1 MELQMK
7 QLIAIFAITIFA
19 TNSVAQDW
27 KDPNSRFDARR
38 KMSDTIRLT
47 WRTVDDVQ
55 KACEDES
62 RRRGNGG
69 FGYSVEACG
78 FWSLDGTECTIIT
91 RNRSTM
97 HELGHEVRH
106 CFQGNYH

>member
-1 MELQMK
+1 MK
-7 QLIAIFAITIFA
+7 QLVAFFAITFFA
-19 TNSVAQDW
+19 TTSAAQEW

-47 WRTVDDVQ
+47 WRTVDNVQ
-55 KACEDES
+55 QACESES
-62 RRRGNGG
+62 RMRGNNG
-69 FGYSVEACG
+69 FGYGVEACS

-91 RNRSTM
+91 KNRSNL